1 MLRISLSIFLILFSA
16 FPVISQK
23 SLTISDENSR
33 DNCIRLL
40 ESQKYF
46 VYNFYYQ
53 KVGNTD
59 ELINGK
65 EYIPYY
71 LRSTLKPILFIDK
84 SAVASIIFK
93 GREYKNIILEY
104 DTYLDEVIYSDP
116 TRFIYSRIYTIELN
130 KDHIESFVLNF
141 GNESLFFRNIK
152 ARDAVNSN
160 LHEGFYEVVWE
171 GAGSYLIRHYS
182 TVVKKDG
189 VDEYFNKTENYIK
202 IGNVYK
208 RISSSKE
215 FLRLFGDEADKIR
228 KFMRSCNIDI
238 RRADKKQIVAVL
250 TYYDTRVNSNQ

>member
-1 MLRISLSIFLILFSA
+1 
-16 FPVISQK
+16 
-23 SLTISDENSR
+23 
-33 DNCIRLL
+33 
-40 ESQKYF
+40 
-46 VYNFYYQ
+46 
-53 KVGNTD
+53 
-59 ELINGK
+59 
-65 EYIPYY
+65 
-71 LRSTLKPILFIDK
+71 
-84 SAVASIIFK
+84 
-93 GREYKNIILEY
+93 LEY

-152 ARDAVNSN
+152 AMDAVNSN

-202 IGNVYK
+202 IGNVYT

-238 RRADKKQIVAVL
+238 RRADKKQIAAVL